1 MDSSYLCLILGK
13 VLEAWPPRMSHWTGE
28 MAGEKKQEPCHP
40 SSKILDDFGWFFL
53 SQFGAVLRWI
63 EDVLRWIKVER
74 SVLPPMWSGGY
85 GGLPAW
91 VVCNWCCLPH
101 TCHTAHIL
109 LPPELIPKNPN
120 HLMEEIQNNHL
131 GIFQNPVNNGR
142 LQRPTSLNCWVYG
155 ISEASTVPHGIQK
168 TLRLPI
174 NHRPFIG
181 IGRFGIYLG
190 CGPFPGFQ
198 WQIKV

>member
-1 MDSSYLCLILGK
+1 MSTLLLLETIYGIYLLVPILVK

-28 MAGEKKQEPCHP
+28 MAGWKKRRNPVTLHP
-40 SSKILDDFGWFFL
+40 RFWMILSFMIPEAYL
-53 SQFGAVLRWI
+53 
-63 EDVLRWIKVER
+63 
-74 SVLPPMWSGGY
+74 Y
-85 GGLPAW
+85 W
-91 VVCNWCCLPH
+91 VVCNWCWISPP

-142 LQRPTSLNCWVYG
+142 FQRPTSLNCWVYG

-174 NHRPFIG
+174 NHRLFIG

-198 WQIKV
+198 RQTKVFFGIPY